1 MRLLTLALASV
12 CLALASALPGCGNN
26 DSTTPTPNAGGTA
39 GGTPSSIKLAVI
51 PKGTQHVFWKSV
63 ESGARQ
69 AAKELNV
76 EMEWKGP
83 IQENDRAGQIQVLQQ
98 FLTKRPSGIV
108 LAPLDHAA
116 LVDPVKAAT
125 EAGIPVVIIDSAL
138 DGEPGKDYAAFVA
151 TNNKQGG
158 IMAGEALAKELGN
171 KGKVVLLRYLEGS
184 ASTTDREE
192 GFLEVMKKYNIQVL
206 VSNRFGGPGA
216 SEAQATS
223 LQLMNQ
229 IKEADGIFAS
239 NEPTTLGMLQA
250 LRQNDLAGKKKFVG
264 FDASDE
270 LVDALRKGEL
280 QALVAQNP
288 VKMGYEGVKAVVAK
302 IKGETVQPIVDSGAA
317 LITKENVDT
326 DEIQKLL
333 GKK

>member
-1 MRLLTLALASV
+1 MRIFTLALA
-12 CLALASALPGCGNN
+12 ALSFSFAAALPGCGNN
-26 DSTTPTPNAGGTA
+26 ESTTTPTS
-39 GGTPSSIKLAVI
+39 GTPSSGAIRLAVI

-63 ESGARQ
+63 EAGARQ

-83 IQENDRAGQIQVLQQ
+83 ILENDRAGQIQVFQQ

-116 LVDPVKAAT
+116 LVDSVKSAT

-138 DGEPGKDYAAFVA
+138 DGTPGKEYAAFVA

-206 VSNRFGGPGA
+206 ISNRYGGPGA
-216 SEAQATS
+216 SEAQTTS
-223 LQLMNQ
+223 LQIMNQ

-250 LRQNDLAGKKKFVG
+250 LRQNELAGKKKFVG

-270 LVDALRKGEL
+270 LVDGLRKGEL

-302 IKGETVQPIVDSGAA
+302 IKGETVQPLIDSGAA
-317 LITKENVDT
+317 LITKENVDS
-326 DEIQKLL
+326 DDIQKLL